1 MRVEIKM
8 RSFISN
14 HWRVILIQMI
24 LLISVFISWNSL
36 NSKADVLSIAV
47 IVEEEKGKKNP
58 EVEALRLYAER
69 INKYGGINGGKELHI
84 KAYFG
89 HNNEVRAKEIAED
102 IVKNRKM
109 IAVVG
114 DFTYKM
120 TQPIIDIYEKANLS
134 LLLRGS
140 PLEMKSSSIFKMS
153 PSAESYGK
161 YMAFYIN
168 KILKKKSAII
178 FHSEKE
184 NDKRLMAS
192 FTNEFKNL
200 GGEVQNRIL
209 LSRDTHLEHNLK
221 ENFESNN
228 SDNVIVLIAGK
239 EQSKKMI
246 VGLKRAGINRTIISK
261 ENNLKIDAEIYKEEK
276 NHAGYFS
283 NNIFSPV
290 SIVRDNLD
298 YDIASIIRDYES
310 KYPNK
315 LIEQKSIDSLLSLM
329 VIKVRIAENL
339 KNIDALREDLKLELK
354 RSSAFNENQQVTT
367 NSLIMGK
374 FNRQYFTTAS
384 IAPTTINL
392 MELMEVNRSKL
403 LELNT
408 NSLYPTDTVSTGI
421 SMNEITHIDM
431 ENLSYKM
438 DFFLWFRYKEGLKN
452 VEDIEFLNAMKPI
465 NLLDVVKNRGNS
477 MHNIDMN
484 ATLVESTLFNNQRYS
499 LYHVIGEF
507 KTSEAKNYAL
517 GRQNLYVKFR
527 NRHINRYKLSY
538 ITDYFNT
545 NRGLFSPESSKK
557 SNSFKALKF
566 DVIDDPS
573 LTLNYNLSYISSSHK
588 TMLGNPL
595 ETSSSNRFSQF
606 TAQYSIKPTLW
617 SIRGIESWI
626 NTQLPGGEN
635 KIEIPAMVFFL
646 SLFMMIF
653 IFTIYGH
660 QKELFPNSSTYWW
673 VLQLLIIFLILLFG
687 EFALSQTIYDL
698 KYSIWGKN
706 HVDTIDSLMHYMNKT
721 IAVLWWIV
729 PAYYITSAFEQF
741 LWEPI
746 KRQTG
751 AEVPNVLR
759 MFVTIIVYML
769 AIMGIMAFVFE
780 VTVTSL
786 AATSGVLAV
795 MFAVAS
801 KVDISNII
809 AGLGISFF
817 KVFKLGDW
825 VKIGD
830 VEGKVVEM
838 TPRSTKVLTFDSS
851 IINIPN
857 TTVSG
862 AIIENYTHPH
872 KAYRLMIHLEIV
884 PVYRF
889 EQVEKVLLDAVAS
902 TPNILD
908 TPSPVV
914 IFKGQGDS
922 AQIFEIFFFI
932 DDFSKKALLWE
943 ATWRRIWRHL
953 EQADI
958 AMATP
963 QREVFLP
970 KASTQEIASALTV
983 LNNYAH
989 FDALSQE
996 AKEELSKK
1004 LIEKSYHAGETILES
1019 NSLDPSLFIITE
1031 GVVSFKNAID
1041 GKELK
1046 RLGVA
1051 EVFDRDNV
1059 AIDVDVIAKTDT
1071 KVFILKDREELM

>member
-1 MRVEIKM
+1 MNLKIKM
-8 RSFISN
+8 RNLISK
-14 HWRVILIQMI
+14 HWRVMLIQVL
-24 LLISVFISWNSL
+24 LLIIVFISWSML
-36 NSKADVLSIAV
+36 NSKSDVLSIAV
-47 IVEEEKGKKNP
+47 IVEEAKGTKNP
-58 EVEALRLYAER
+58 EVEALKLYAER

-89 HNNEVRAKEIAED
+89 HNNVSAKAIAED
-102 IVKNRKM
+102 IVNRSNI

-114 DFTYKM
+114 NFSHKL
-120 TQPIIDIYEKANLS
+120 TQPIIDIYEQANLP

-140 PLEMKSSSIFKMS
+140 TSEIKGSSIFHMS

-161 YMAFYIN
+161 YMAVYMHKVLN
-168 KILKKKSAII
+168 KKSAII
-178 FHSEKE
+178 LHSDKE
-184 NDKRLMAS
+184 EDHALMTAFS
-192 FTNEFKNL
+192 KAFKSL
-200 GGEVQNRIL
+200 GGELEHNIL
-209 LSRDTHLEHNLK
+209 LNGNSHLEHHLK
-221 ENFESNN
+221 KNFESNN
-228 SDNVIVLIAGK
+228 SDAGIVLLAQN
-239 EQSKKMI
+239 EQTKKMI
-246 VGLKRAGINRTIISK
+246 VGLKRLGINHSIISK
-261 ENNLKIDAEIYKEEK
+261 ENNLQIDAKVYEEEK
-276 NHAGYFS
+276 QYAGYFS

-290 SIVRDNLD
+290 SIIRDHLD
-298 YDIASIIRDYES
+298 YDIASIIEDYTR
-310 KYPNK
+310 KYPNE
-315 LIEQKSIDSLLSLM
+315 LVEQESIHSLLSLM
-329 VIKVRIAENL
+329 VIAVRIADDVEP
-339 KNIDALREDLKLELK
+339 IEALREDLMVKLK
-354 RSSAFNENQQVTT
+354 RSSAFDENQQVMA
-367 NSLIMGK
+367 NSLTMGQ
-374 FNRQYFTTAS
+374 FSRQYFRTAP
-384 IAPTTINL
+384 ITPTTMKL
-392 MELMEVNRSKL
+392 VELMEANKSKL
-403 LELNT
+403 LTLDRNT
-408 NSLYPTDTVSTGI
+408 LYPTDTVSTGI
-421 SMNEITHIDM
+421 SMNKISDIDM
-431 ENLSYKM
+431 ENLHYQM
-438 DFFLWFRYKEGLKN
+438 DFFLWFRYQHGLEN
-452 VEDIEFLNAMKPI
+452 VEDIEFLNAMKPV
-465 NLLDVVKNRGNS
+465 NLLDLVNNKDKP
-477 MHNIDMN
+477 MYNIDMN
-484 ATLVESTLFNNQRYS
+484 ATLVERTLFNGEEYA
-499 LYHVIGEF
+499 LYHVIGKF
-507 KTSEAKNYAL
+507 KTAEAQNYAL

-527 NRHINRYKLSY
+527 NRHITRYKLSY

-545 NRGLFSPESSKK
+545 NMGLFSQEALKK
-557 SNSFKALKF
+557 SNNLKELKF
-566 DVIDDPS
+566 DVIDEPS
-573 LTLNYNLSYISSSHK
+573 LTLNYNLSYISSSYK
-588 TMLGNPL
+588 TMLGNPM
-595 ETSSSNRFSQF
+595 EISTSNNFSKF
-606 TAQYSIKPTLW
+606 TAQYSIKHTLW
-617 SIRGIESWI
+617 STRGIESWI
-626 NTQLPGGEN
+626 NTQLPGGKN

-653 IFTIYGH
+653 IFTLYGH
-660 QKELFPNSSTYWW
+660 KKELFPKTSTYWW

-687 EFALSQTIYDL
+687 EFALSQTIFDL
-698 KYSIWGKN
+698 KYSDWGN
-706 HVDTIDSLMHYMNKT
+706 NNLDTINSLMHYMNKT

-759 MFVTIIVYML
+759 MFVTIVIYML

-809 AGLGISFF
+809 AGLGISFS

-902 TPNILD
+902 TENILD

-932 DDFSKKALLWE
+932 DDYSKKAILWE
-943 ATWRRIWRHL
+943 STWRRIWRHL

-958 AMATP
+958 VLATP

-970 KASTQEIASALTV
+970 KASVSEIASPLTV
-983 LNNYAH
+983 LNNCAE
-989 FDALSQE
+989 FDGLSEEKKEALSKQ
-996 AKEELSKK
+996 
-1004 LIEKSYHAGETILES
+1004 LIGKNYRAGERILKGGAVDES
-1019 NSLDPSLFIITE
+1019 RFIITE
-1031 GVVSFKNAID
+1031 GVVSFKNKTNE
-1041 GKELK
+1041 KELK

-1051 EVFDRDNV
+1051 EVFDRKDV
-1059 AIDVDVIAKTDT
+1059 SMDVDVVAKTDT
-1071 KVFILKDREELM
+1071 KVFILK

>member
-8 RSFISN
+8 KSFISN
-14 HWRVILIQMI
+14 HLRVILVQII
-24 LLISVFISWNSL
+24 LLIVVFISWDSL

-47 IVEEEKGKKNP
+47 IVDEEEGKRNP
-58 EVEALRLYAER
+58 EVEVLKLYAQR

-102 IVKNRKM
+102 IVKNKNI

-114 DFTYKM
+114 DFTYKI
-120 TQPIIDIYEKANLS
+120 TQPIIDIYEKANLA
-134 LLLRGS
+134 LLLRNS
-140 PLEMKSSSIFKMS
+140 TLETNSSSIFQMS

-161 YMAFYIN
+161 YMAVYIN
-168 KILKKKSAII
+168 KILKKKSVII
-178 FHSEKE
+178 FHSERE
-184 NDKRLMAS
+184 NDKALMAS
-192 FTNEFKNL
+192 FTNEFKSL
-200 GGEVQNRIL
+200 GGEVQNKIL
-209 LSRDTHLEHNLK
+209 LSRDTHLETNLK

-246 VGLKRAGINRTIISK
+246 VALKRAGINRTIISK
-261 ENNLKIDAEIYKEEK
+261 ENSLKIDATIYKEEK
-276 NHAGYFS
+276 NYAGYFS
-283 NNIFSPV
+283 NNILSPV
-290 SIVRDNLD
+290 SIVRDNLN
-298 YDIASIIRDYES
+298 YDMASIIRDYEN
-310 KYPNK
+310 KYSNE
-315 LIEQKSIDSLLSLM
+315 LIEQNSIDSLLSLM
-329 VIKVRIAENL
+329 VIRVRITESL
-339 KNIDALREDLKLELK
+339 KNIDALRKDLNLKLK
-354 RSSAFNENQQVTT
+354 RSSAFDENQQVTT

-374 FNRQYFTTAS
+374 FNRQYFATAP
-384 IAPTTINL
+384 IAPTTLNL
-392 MELMEVNRSKL
+392 IELMEVNRSKL
-403 LELNT
+403 LELNG

-421 SMNEITHIDM
+421 SMNKISEIDM

-452 VEDIEFLNAMKPI
+452 VEDIEFLNAMKPV
-465 NLLDVVKNRGNS
+465 NLLDIVNNRGNS
-477 MHNIDMN
+477 MHNIDIN
-484 ATLVESTLFNNQRYS
+484 ATLIESTLHNEQRYS
-499 LYHVIGEF
+499 LYHIIGDF

-545 NRGLFSPESSKK
+545 NRGLFSQEALKNNTLK
-557 SNSFKALKF
+557 RLKF
-566 DVIDDPS
+566 DVIDEPS

-595 ETSSSNRFSQF
+595 ETSSSDRFSQF
-606 TAQYSIKPTLW
+606 TAQYSIMPTLW

-635 KIEIPAMVFFL
+635 KIEIPAMLLFL

-653 IFTIYGH
+653 IFTLYGH
-660 QKELFPNSSTYWW
+660 KKELFPNSSTYWW

-687 EFALSQTIYDL
+687 EFALSQTIFDL
-698 KYSIWGKN
+698 KYSEWGNN
-706 HVDTIDSLMHYMNKT
+706 HLDTINSLMQYMNKT
-721 IAVLWWIV
+721 IAVLWWII

-741 LWEPI
+741 LWKPI
-746 KRQTG
+746 KKQTG

-795 MFAVAS
+795 MFAIAS

-809 AGLGISFF
+809 AGLGISFS

-857 TTVSG
+857 TTVSS

-889 EQVEKVLLDAVAS
+889 EHVEKVLLDAVTS
-902 TPNILD
+902 TSNILD

-932 DDFSKKALLWE
+932 DDFSKKALLWQ

-953 EQADI
+953 EQANI
-958 AMATP
+958 ALATP

-970 KASTQEIASALTV
+970 KASTQEIASPLTV

-989 FDALSQE
+989 FDDLSQE
-996 AKEELSKK
+996 RKEELSKK
-1004 LIEKSYHAGETILES
+1004 LIEKSYHEEEIILKS
-1019 NSLDPSLFIITE
+1019 NSQDPSLFIITE
-1031 GVVSFKNAID
+1031 GVVSFKNRIN
-1041 GKELK
+1041 GKEFK

-1051 EVFDRDNV
+1051 EVFDRGNV
-1059 AIDVDVIAKTDT
+1059 AIDVDVIAKTET
-1071 KVFILKDREELM
+1071 KVFILKERE